1 MTDTTQLAV
10 IAPDDAEWDAFVA
23 AHPHGHLLQMGGW
36 GELKG
41 RFGWTRR
48 RVALRGA
55 QGLMAGAQL
64 LIRRRFGL
72 GMAYA
77 PRGPLLSGAPEAD
90 VLLLAALRRVA
101 LRERAVFLRLEP
113 NILENAPEADALHS
127 ALLTKGFAP
136 VEPIQ
141 PRSSIH
147 LDLAPPP
154 ERLLAGMSK
163 GHRADIKR
171 AAREGVVVRAGASE
185 ADLEAFY
192 AIMSAT
198 GARAQFGIH
207 SRDYYR
213 AVWQIFGAQD
223 AARLLLAEHGG
234 ATVAT
239 ALVAAGAGAG
249 LYLYSGSTAAG
260 LECGAQHAIQW
271 QALQWARER
280 GCRLYDFWGV
290 PDALGRAPSSPPDEQ
305 ARLEEEA
312 RSDPLH
318 RVYRFKKGFGGRVV
332 RYLPAYDQVYLPP
345 LYAAWRRWG
354 GS

>member
-1 MTDTTQLAV
+1 MLAV
-10 IAPDDAEWDAFVA
+10 LSPDNAEWDAFVA
-23 AHPHGHLLQMGGW
+23 AHPHGHLLQSSGW
-36 GELKG
+36 GALKG
-41 RFGWTRR
+41 RFGWEQR
-48 RVALRGA
+48 RVAVRGA
-55 QGLMAGAQL
+55 AGLLAGAQL
-64 LIRRRFGL
+64 LIRRRLGL

-77 PRGPLLSGAPEAD
+77 PRGPLLSGAEATD
-90 VLLLAALRRVA
+90 MLLLAALRRVA
-101 LRERAVFLRLEP
+101 RRERAVFLRLEP
-113 NILENAPEADALHS
+113 NMLEDAPDADVLHS
-127 ALLTKGFAP
+127 LLLTRGFAP

-147 LDLAPPP
+147 LELAPPP

-171 AAREGVVVRAGASE
+171 AAREGVTVRIGADE
-185 ADLEAFY
+185 ADLDRFY

-213 AVWQIFGAQD
+213 TVWQIFDAQ
-223 AARLLLAEHGG
+223 ASARLLLAEHGG

-239 ALVAAGAGAG
+239 ALVVADAGAG

-271 QALQWARER
+271 QALQWAREC
-280 GCRLYDFWGV
+280 GCRLYDFWGI
-290 PDALGRAPSSPPDEQ
+290 PDALGRAQTAPPDQQ
-305 ARLEEEA
+305 ALLEEHA

-332 RYLPAYDQVYLPP
+332 RYLPAYDQVFLTP